1 MEYLVDSDWA
11 INYLN
16 GMQATIQRINGL
28 LSSGVGISVVSLAE
42 IYEGMYGSSN
52 LDQQEQRLSEFLDSV
67 ELVTLDDPTCRIFA
81 RERRRLRSIGALIG
95 DMDLLIGATA
105 IRHNVTLL
113 TNNRRH
119 FTRMQGLTMTSQ

>member
-11 INYLN
+11 KDYLN
-16 GMQATIQRINGL
+16 GVQRTTQRITDL
-28 LSSGVGISVVSLAE
+28 LPSGIGISLISIAE
-42 IYEGMYGSSN
+42 IYDGIFGARNVADE
-52 LDQQEQRLSEFLDSV
+52 EQSFRRLLSILEVVDI
-67 ELVTLDDPTCRIFA
+67 DAPTCRIFA
-81 RERRRLRSIGALIG
+81 REQRRLRSIGALIG

>member
-11 INYLN
+11 IDYLN
-16 GMQATIQRINGL
+16 GVQRTTQRITDL
-28 LSSGVGISVVSLAE
+28 LPSGIGISLISIAE
-42 IYEGMYGSSN
+42 IYDGIFGARNVADE
-52 LDQQEQRLSEFLDSV
+52 EQSFRRLLSILEVVDI
-67 ELVTLDDPTCRIFA
+67 DDPTCRIFA
-81 RERRRLRSIGALIG
+81 QKRRRLRSIGALIG